1 MLNVELTTPAPVEH
15 STFNIQHSTFGRLAP
30 LRVLIIVSLLLLPAT
45 SSFAQVSFGG
55 AASAI
60 PQQELIKISGAV
72 NARAGDDVRGVVTAT
87 IESGWHI
94 NSNKPLDEFVIPSAL
109 VFDGATADLVSAEY
123 PAHTVRAFTFSGG
136 QKLAVYEGT
145 IRIPF
150 TAKLKNGATSIK
162 GKLHYQACNDSVCL
176 PPRDAE
182 VTIDTAVVA
191 ATSSSVAP
199 ANSKNFSP
207 LSAAPKDGV
216 HVANDRLSA
225 AYAEHGLP
233 LTLLI
238 LFIGGLALNLTP
250 CVFPM
255 IPITVGFFAMQS
267 DGRRSRRFALSLA
280 YVLGI
285 VITYSALGVFAA
297 LSGRMFGSWLQ
308 SPAVL
313 IGFAIL
319 MLVLASSMFGLWEFR
334 VPQFITNRSA
344 GRAGAAGALTMG
356 LFVGIVAAPCVGP
369 VVVALFTLV
378 AAIAKPVIGMA
389 MFATLAFGLG
399 FPYLIA
405 LNVFPKPGEWMVQVK
420 KAMGFVL
427 IAMAFYFLRAVIGE
441 TGFRAGVAA
450 SLLIGAV
457 FLFAS
462 RGERGRVMRLACAT
476 LLLIGG
482 IFFAIPPR
490 KGVEVHWQKYD
501 AAAISTSNG
510 KPVIIDFFATWCIPC
525 KELDE
530 KTFSDARVAH
540 ELDRFT
546 RIKADLTN
554 DQDPLVKELTKRYT
568 IVGVPTIVFIDSSGH
583 EQPQSRL
590 TGFENAEQFL
600 ARIQQVK

>member
-1 MLNVELTTPAPVEH
+1 MMRVRQILPLVLLFIATT
-15 STFNIQHSTFGRLAP
+15 
-30 LRVLIIVSLLLLPAT
+30 
-45 SSFAQVSFGG
+45 SFAQLSVGG
-55 AASAI
+55 AANAI

-72 NARAGDDVRGVVTAT
+72 NARTGDEVHGVVTAT
-87 IESGWHI
+87 IENGWHI
-94 NSNKPLDEFVIPSAL
+94 NSNKPLDEFVIKSEL
-109 VFDGATADLVSAEY
+109 VLDGATADLVSAEY
-123 PAHTVRAFTFSGG
+123 PPHTVRGFTFSGD

-150 TAKLKNGATSIK
+150 TAKLKSGATSIK
-162 GKLHYQACNDSVCL
+162 GKLHYQACNDNVCL

-182 VTIDTAVVA
+182 VTIDSAVVVATA
-191 ATSSSVAP
+191 AAP
-199 ANSKNFSP
+199 AAPPASANFAP
-207 LSAAPKDGV
+207 LSAAPKGGAPV
-216 HVANDRLSA
+216 GNDQLSA
-225 AYAEHGLP
+225 AYAAHGLP
-233 LTLLI
+233 LALLI

-280 YVLGI
+280 YVIGI

-313 IGFAIL
+313 IGFAVL
-319 MLVLASSMFGLWEFR
+319 MLVLASSMFGAWEFR
-334 VPQFITNRSA
+334 VPQFITSRSA
-344 GRAGAAGALTMG
+344 GKAGVAGALTMG

-378 AAIAKPVIGMA
+378 AAIAKPVIGLA
-389 MFATLAFGLG
+389 MFASLGFGLG

-441 TGFRAGVAA
+441 TAFHAGVAA

-462 RGERGRVMRLACAT
+462 RGPRGRAMRLACAT
-476 LLLIGG
+476 LLLIAG
-482 IFFAIPPR
+482 IFLAIPAR
-490 KGVEVHWQKYD
+490 KGAEVQWQKYD
-501 AAAISTSNG
+501 AAVLASANG

-525 KELDE
+525 KELDQ
-530 KTFSDARVAH
+530 KTFSDTKVAH
-540 ELDRFT
+540 DLDRFT

-554 DQDPLVKELTKRYT
+554 AEDPVVKELTKRYA
-568 IVGVPTIVFIDSSGH
+568 IVGVPTVVFIDSSGH

-590 TGFENAEQFL
+590 TGFENAEKFL
-600 ARIQQVK
+600 ARTQQVK

>member
-1 MLNVELTTPAPVEH
+1 MLNVEWKQMRRRSLIQH
-15 STFNIQHSTFGRLAP
+15 STLNIQHSTLK
-30 LRVLIIVSLLLLPAT
+30 VLSLLAIAFLTTTA
-45 SSFAQVSFGG
+45 SAQLSLGG

-60 PQQELIKISGAV
+60 PQHDLVKLTGAIDK
-72 NARAGDDVRGVVTAT
+72 RAGNDVHGVVTAT

-94 NSNKPLDEFVIPSAL
+94 NSNKPLDEFVIPTAL
-109 VFDGATADLVSAEY
+109 SFDGADLVSAQY
-123 PAHTVRAFTFSGG
+123 PAHTVRSFKFSGD

-145 IRIPF
+145 IQIGF
-150 TAKLKNGATSIK
+150 DAKLKSDEPLK
-162 GKLHYQACNDSVCL
+162 GKLHYQSCNDNVCL

-182 VTIDTAVVA
+182 VTIDTK
-191 ATSSSVAP
+191 TIVAP
-199 ANSKNFSP
+199 VALPAGGANFTP
-207 LSAAPKDGV
+207 LSAAPKGAV
-216 HVANDRLSA
+216 PVGNDQLSA
-225 AYAEHGLP
+225 AYAAHGLP

-238 LFIGGLALNLTP
+238 LFVGGLALNLTP

-313 IGFAIL
+313 IGVAVL
-319 MLVLASSMFGLWEFR
+319 MLILASSMFGVWEFR

-378 AAIAKPVIGMA
+378 AAIAKVSIGVA

-405 LNVFPKPGEWMVQVK
+405 LNVLPKPGEWMVQVK

-441 TGFRAGVAA
+441 TPYRLGVAA

-457 FLFAS
+457 FLFAT
-462 RGERGRVMRLACAT
+462 RGERGRAMRIACAIV
-476 LLLIGG
+476 LLIGG
-482 IFFAIPPR
+482 IAFAIPPR
-490 KGVEVHWQKYD
+490 KGAEVQWQKYD
-501 AAAISTSNG
+501 AAVLKTTG
-510 KPVIIDFFATWCIPC
+510 KPVIIDFFAAWCIPC

-530 KTFSDARVAH
+530 KVFSDAAVAKD
-540 ELDRFT
+540 LDRFT
-546 RIKADLTN
+546 RVKADLTN
-554 DQDPLVKELTKRYT
+554 ADDPLVRELTKRYA
-568 IVGVPTIVFIDSSGH
+568 IIGVPTVVFLDSAGH
-583 EQPQSRL
+583 ELPQLRL
-590 TGFENAEQFL
+590 TGLETPPQFL
-600 ARIQQVK
+600 ARIKQVK

>member
-1 MLNVELTTPAPVEH
+1 MLNRFMRRLVVVFFLLITT
-15 STFNIQHSTFGRLAP
+15 TT
-30 LRVLIIVSLLLLPAT
+30 
-45 SSFAQVSFGG
+45 FAQLSLGG

-60 PQQELIKISGAV
+60 PQHDLVKLTGAIDKRTG
-72 NARAGDDVRGVVTAT
+72 NDVHGVVTAT
-87 IESGWHI
+87 IENGWHI
-94 NSNKPLDEFVIPSAL
+94 NSNKPLDEFVIPTVLSL
-109 VFDGATADLVSAEY
+109 DGADLVAADY
-123 PAHTVRAFTFSGG
+123 PAHTVRSFKFSGD

-150 TAKLKNGATSIK
+150 TAKLKGDGPIK
-162 GKLHYQACNDSVCL
+162 GKLHYQSCNDNVCL

-182 VTIDTAVVA
+182 VTIDTK
-191 ATSSSVAP
+191 TIVAP
-199 ANSKNFSP
+199 MAVPAGGTNFTP
-207 LSAAPKDGV
+207 LSAAPKG
-216 HVANDRLSA
+216 AAPLGNDKLSA
-225 AYAEHGLP
+225 AYAAHGLP

-238 LFIGGLALNLTP
+238 LFVGGLALNLTP

-280 YVLGI
+280 YVIGI

-313 IGFAIL
+313 IGFAVL
-319 MLVLASSMFGLWEFR
+319 MLILASSMFGVWEFR
-334 VPQFITNRSA
+334 VPQFIANRSA
-344 GRAGAAGALTMG
+344 GRAGVAGALTMG

-378 AAIAKPVIGMA
+378 AAIAKPTIGMA

-441 TGFRAGVAA
+441 TAFRLGVAA

-462 RGERGRVMRLACAT
+462 RGERGRVMRLACAII
-476 LLLIGG
+476 LLVGG
-482 IFFAIPPR
+482 IAFAIPPR
-490 KGVEVHWQKYD
+490 KGVEVQWQKYD
-501 AAAISTSNG
+501 AALVTATG
-510 KPVIIDFFATWCIPC
+510 KPVIIDFYAAWCIPC

-530 KTFSDARVAH
+530 KVFSETAVAKD
-540 ELDRFT
+540 LDRFT
-546 RIKADLTN
+546 RVKADLTN
-554 DQDPLVKELTKRYT
+554 NDDPLVRELTKRYA
-568 IVGVPTIVFIDSSGH
+568 IVGVPTVVFLDSSGH
-583 EQPQSRL
+583 EQQPLRL
-590 TGFENAEQFL
+590 TGLETPQQFL
-600 ARIQQVK
+600 TRIKQVK

>member
-1 MLNVELTTPAPVEH
+1 MNHH
-15 STFNIQHSTFGRLAP
+15 STEVLRFNIQHSTFSF
-30 LRVLIIVSLLLLPAT
+30 LRAFAICAFAT
-45 SSFAQVSFGG
+45 TNAFAQISFGG
-55 AASAI
+55 ANNI
-60 PQQELIKISGAV
+60 PGQELVKLTGSVTERHATQV
-72 NARAGDDVRGVVTAT
+72 KGVVTAT
-87 IESGWHI
+87 IENGWHI
-94 NSNKPLDEFVIPSAL
+94 NSNKPLDDFVIPTKLS
-109 VFDGATADLVSAEY
+109 FDGGEVSAEY
-123 PAHTVRAFTFSGG
+123 PPHTVRTFTFSGG

-150 TAKLKNGATSIK
+150 TATLQSGDTLN
-162 GKLHYQACNDSVCL
+162 GKLHYQACNDTVCL

-182 VTIDTAVVA
+182 VTIDANVIAAPATA
-191 ATSSSVAP
+191 ATSSS
-199 ANSKNFSP
+199 FTP
-207 LSAAPKDGV
+207 LSAAPKGAAPV
-216 HVANDRLSA
+216 GNDRLSA

-238 LFIGGLALNLTP
+238 LFVGGLALNLTP

-280 YVLGI
+280 YVIGI
-285 VITYSALGVFAA
+285 VVTYSALGVFAA

-313 IGFAIL
+313 IGFAVL
-319 MLVLASSMFGLWEFR
+319 MLVLASSMFGVWEFR
-334 VPQFITNRSA
+334 VPQFIANRSA
-344 GRAGAAGALTMG
+344 GRAGVAGALTMG

-378 AAIAKPVIGMA
+378 AAIAKPAIGMA

-441 TGFRAGVAA
+441 TPFRLGVAA
-450 SLLIGAV
+450 SLLIGAI
-457 FLFAS
+457 FLFLS
-462 RGERGRVMRLACAT
+462 RGLRGRFMRLACAFI
-476 LLLIGG
+476 LLAGG
-482 IFFAIPPR
+482 VAFAIPTR
-490 KGVEVHWQKYD
+490 KGAEVHWQKYD
-501 AAAISTSNG
+501 AAVASTTG
-510 KPVIIDFFATWCIPC
+510 RPVVIDFFATWCIPC

-530 KTFSDARVAH
+530 KTFSDASVAKD
-540 ELDRFT
+540 LDRFT

-554 DQDPLVKELTKRYT
+554 GDDPVVKELTKRYA
-568 IVGVPTIVFIDSSGH
+568 IVGVPTVVFLDSTGH
-583 EQPQSRL
+583 EQQQLRL
-590 TGFENAEQFL
+590 TGFENADKFL
-600 ARIQQVK
+600 ARTQQVK

>member
-1 MLNVELTTPAPVEH
+1 MRVRQIV
-15 STFNIQHSTFGRLAP
+15 P
-30 LRVLIIVSLLLLPAT
+30 LVPLVLLFIAT
-45 SSFAQVSFGG
+45 ASAAQLSVGG
-55 AASAI
+55 AANAI

-72 NARAGDDVRGVVTAT
+72 NARTGDEVHGVVTAT

-94 NSNKPLDEFVIPSAL
+94 NSNKPLDDFVIPSAL
-109 VFDGATADLVSAEY
+109 VLDGTTADLVSAEY
-123 PAHTVRAFTFSGG
+123 PPHTVRGFTFSGG

-150 TAKLKNGATSIK
+150 TGKLKSGATSIK
-162 GKLHYQACNDSVCL
+162 GKLHYQACNDNVCL

-182 VTIDTAVVA
+182 VTIGTAVVA
-191 ATSSSVAP
+191 ATSTEPAAP
-199 ANSKNFSP
+199 PASANFAP
-207 LSAAPKDGV
+207 LSAAPKGGAP
-216 HVANDRLSA
+216 VANDQLSA
-225 AYAEHGLP
+225 AYAAHGLP
-233 LTLLI
+233 VALLI

-280 YVLGI
+280 YVVGI

-313 IGFAIL
+313 IGFALL
-319 MLVLASSMFGLWEFR
+319 MLVLASSMFGAWEFR
-334 VPQFITNRSA
+334 VPQFITSRSA
-344 GRAGAAGALTMG
+344 GKAGLAGALTMG

-378 AAIAKPVIGMA
+378 AAIAKPVIGLA
-389 MFATLAFGLG
+389 MFASLGFGLG

-441 TGFRAGVAA
+441 TAFHAGVAA

-462 RGERGRVMRLACAT
+462 RGPRGRAMRLACAT
-476 LLLIGG
+476 LLLIAG
-482 IFFAIPPR
+482 IFFAIPAR
-490 KGVEVHWQKYD
+490 KGAEVQWQKYD
-501 AAAISTSNG
+501 AKAVTATKG

-530 KTFSDARVAH
+530 KTFSDAHVAH
-540 ELDRFT
+540 DLDRFV

-554 DQDPLVKELTKRYT
+554 DQDPLVKELTKRYA
-568 IVGVPTIVFIDSSGH
+568 IVGVPTVVFIDSSGH

-590 TGFENAEQFL
+590 TGFESAEQFL
-600 ARIQQVK
+600 ARTQQVK

>member
-1 MLNVELTTPAPVEH
+1 MLNVETKHHRAVRAL
-15 STFNIQHSTFGRLAP
+15 IQHSTFNTQHSTFSF
-30 LRVLIIVSLLLLPAT
+30 LRALVICVFVAT
-45 SSFAQVSFGG
+45 SAFAQLSFGG
-55 AASAI
+55 ASNI
-60 PQQELIKISGAV
+60 PGPELLQLTGSVTERHATEVK
-72 NARAGDDVRGVVTAT
+72 GVVTAT

-94 NSNKPLDEFVIPSAL
+94 NSNKPLDDFVIPTKLS
-109 VFDGATADLVSAEY
+109 FDGTDLVSAEY
-123 PAHTVRAFTFSGG
+123 PPHTVRTFTFSGG

-145 IRIPF
+145 IQIPF
-150 TAKLKNGATSIK
+150 TAKLQTGDTIK
-162 GKLHYQACNDSVCL
+162 GKLHYQACNDTVCL

-182 VTIDTAVVA
+182 VTIDANVVA
-191 ATSSSVAP
+191 PVATPATSSS
-199 ANSKNFSP
+199 FTP
-207 LSAAPKDGV
+207 LSAAPKGGTPV
-216 HVANDRLSA
+216 GNDRLSA

-238 LFIGGLALNLTP
+238 LFVGGLALNLTP

-313 IGFAIL
+313 IGFAVL
-319 MLVLASSMFGLWEFR
+319 MLVLASSMFGVWEFR
-334 VPQFITNRSA
+334 VPQFIANRSA
-344 GRAGAAGALTMG
+344 GRAGVAGALTMG

-378 AAIAKPVIGMA
+378 AAIAKPAIGMA

-420 KAMGFVL
+420 KAMGF
-427 IAMAFYFLRAVIGE
+427 YFLRGVIGE
-441 TGFRAGVAA
+441 TPFRIGVAA
-450 SLLIGAV
+450 SLLIGAI
-457 FLFAS
+457 FLFIS
-462 RGERGRVMRLACAT
+462 RGPRGRFMRLACAFI
-476 LLLIGG
+476 LLAGG
-482 IFFAIPPR
+482 VAFAIPPR
-490 KGVEVHWQKYD
+490 KGVEVQWQKYD
-501 AAAISTSNG
+501 AAVVSTTG
-510 KPVIIDFFATWCIPC
+510 KPIVIDFFATWCIPC

-530 KTFSDARVAH
+530 KTFSDANVAKD
-540 ELDRFT
+540 LDRFT

-554 DQDPLVKELTKRYT
+554 GDDPAVKELTKRYA
-568 IVGVPTIVFIDSSGH
+568 IVGVPTVVFIDSSGR
-583 EQPQSRL
+583 EQQQLRL
-590 TGFENAEQFL
+590 TGFENAEKFL
-600 ARIQQVK
+600 ARAQQVK

>member
-1 MLNVELTTPAPVEH
+1 MLSVAL
-15 STFNIQHSTFGRLAP
+15 RL
-30 LRVLIIVSLLLLPAT
+30 RRLLPFALFLFT
-45 SSFAQVSFGG
+45 TNSFAQLSAGG

-60 PQQELIKISGAV
+60 PQELIKISGAV
-72 NARAGDDVRGVVTAT
+72 NARTGDEVHGVVTAT

-109 VFDGATADLVSAEY
+109 VLDATTADLVSAEY
-123 PAHTVRAFTFSGG
+123 PPHTVRGFTFSGG

-150 TAKLKNGATSIK
+150 TAKLKSGATSIK
-162 GKLHYQACNDSVCL
+162 GKLHYQACNDNVCL

-182 VTIDTAVVA
+182 MTIDTAVVA
-191 ATSSSVAP
+191 AASSTAP
-199 ANSKNFSP
+199 AAPATSANFAP
-207 LSAAPKDGV
+207 LSAAPKDGAP
-216 HVANDRLSA
+216 VANDQLSA
-225 AYAEHGLP
+225 AYAAHGLP
-233 LTLLI
+233 LALLI

-280 YVLGI
+280 YVIGI

-313 IGFAIL
+313 IGFAVL
-319 MLVLASSMFGLWEFR
+319 MLVLASSMFGAWEFR
-334 VPQFITNRSA
+334 VPQFITSRSA
-344 GRAGAAGALTMG
+344 GKAGLAGALTMG

-378 AAIAKPVIGMA
+378 AAIAKPVIGLA
-389 MFATLAFGLG
+389 MFASLGFGLG

-441 TGFRAGVAA
+441 TAFHAGVAA

-462 RGERGRVMRLACAT
+462 RGPRGRAMRLACAT
-476 LLLIGG
+476 LLLIAG

-490 KGVEVHWQKYD
+490 KGAEVQWQKYD
-501 AAAISTSNG
+501 AAALTAANG

-540 ELDRFT
+540 DLDRFT

-554 DQDPLVKELTKRYT
+554 AEDPVVKELTKRYA
-568 IVGVPTIVFIDSSGH
+568 IVGVPTVVFIDSSGH

-590 TGFENAEQFL
+590 TGFESAEQFL
-600 ARIQQVK
+600 ARAQQVK

>member
-1 MLNVELTTPAPVEH
+1 MLNAAVKHRPSL
-15 STFNIQHSTFGRLAP
+15 IQHSTFAL
-30 LRVLIIVSLLLLPAT
+30 LRAFAVCALLAT
-45 SSFAQVSFGG
+45 SASAQVSFGG
-55 AASAI
+55 AASNNI
-60 PQQELIKISGAV
+60 PGQDLVKLTGSITQ
-72 NARAGDDVRGVVTAT
+72 RAGSDVKGVVTAT
-87 IESGWHI
+87 ILSGWHI
-94 NSNKPLDEFVIPSAL
+94 NSNKPLDDFVIPTKLS
-109 VFDGATADLVSAEY
+109 FDDADLVSAEY
-123 PAHTVRAFTFSGG
+123 PPHTVRSFTFSGD
-136 QKLAVYEGT
+136 QKLAVFEGT
-145 IRIPF
+145 VQIPF
-150 TAKLKNGATSIK
+150 AAKLKTGDTIH
-162 GKLHYQACNDSVCL
+162 GKLHYQACNDTVCL

-182 VTIDTAVVA
+182 VTIDANAIAPAPPA
-191 ATSSSVAP
+191 AAPPTSSG
-199 ANSKNFSP
+199 FTP
-207 LSAAPKDGV
+207 LSAAPKGAPPV
-216 HVANDRLSA
+216 GNDRLSA

-238 LFIGGLALNLTP
+238 LFVGGLALNLTP

-313 IGFAIL
+313 IGFAVL
-319 MLVLASSMFGLWEFR
+319 MLILASSMFGAWEFR
-334 VPQFITNRSA
+334 VPQFIANRSA
-344 GRAGAAGALTMG
+344 GRAGVAGALTMG

-378 AAIAKPVIGMA
+378 AAIAKPTIGMA

-441 TGFRAGVAA
+441 TAFRLGVAA
-450 SLLIGAV
+450 SLLIGAI

-462 RGERGRVMRLACAT
+462 RGPRGRVMRLACAVV
-476 LLLIGG
+476 LLIGG
-482 IFFAIPPR
+482 VAFAIPPN
-490 KGVEVHWQKYD
+490 KGVEVQWQKYD
-501 AAAISTSNG
+501 VASVNATG

-530 KTFSDARVAH
+530 KTFSDAAVAKD
-540 ELDRFT
+540 LDRFT

-554 DQDPLVKELTKRYT
+554 GDDPLVKELTKRYA
-568 IVGVPTIVFIDSSGH
+568 IVGVPTVVFIDSSGH
-583 EQPQSRL
+583 EQQQLRL
-590 TGFENAEQFL
+590 TGFEKPEQFL
-600 ARIQQVK
+600 ARTQQVK